1 MTENNRGYTDMM
13 TSREIVAEREVNGV
27 TVCVARCAFK
37 DEDGYNRVDYVVE
50 DDFDNYD
57 VFKTKG
63 KAVRY
68 LNNL

>member
-27 TVCVARCAFK
+27 TVYVARCTFK

-57 VFKTKG
+57 VFKTKA